1 MRIGSIV
8 RHANPYV
15 IDPRDLSDWIG
26 LVLDSHRGVGGLRFL
41 VQWNNGMRL
50 WRHKD
55 VLEVICE

>member
-1 MRIGSIV
+1 MRVGSVV
-8 RHANPYV
+8 RHTNTYV
-15 IDPRDLSDWIG
+15 SDPRDLSDWIG
-26 LVLDSHRGVGGLRFL
+26 LVLDSKSDGIRFL

>member
-1 MRIGSIV
+1 MQIGSIV
-8 RHANPYV
+8 RHTNKYITDP
-15 IDPRDLSDWIG
+15 IDGSDWIG
-26 LVLDSHRGVGGLRFL
+26 LVIGELSGGLRFL